1 MSSHS
6 FKRMRS
12 RNDLWLLMSLA
23 LCWLV
28 PASLATAQPASPNQ
42 VYVTGQVEKQGTL
55 EIPAGETFTV
65 CKVIALC
72 GGLSDYA
79 DKLRIKLQ
87 RPNADGSSQTILV
100 NMGEITDRNRL
111 QKDPVVKP
119 GDTIVVPM
127 LPIYNDYH
135 DK

>member
-1 MSSHS
+1 MT
-6 FKRMRS
+6 FLNYRS
-12 RNDLWLLMSLA
+12 LLAGICLA
-23 LCWLV
+23 LVWLV
-28 PASLATAQPASPNQ
+28 PTSIAIAQVASANQ
-42 VYVTGQVEKQGTL
+42 VYVTGQVEKQGAL

-72 GGLSDYA
+72 GGLSEYA
-79 DKLRIKLQ
+79 DKLRIKLV
-87 RPNADGSSQTILV
+87 RPNADGSSQTIVV
-100 NMGEITDRNRL
+100 NMGAITDRNRL

-127 LPIYNDYH
+127 LPIYDDYH